1 MTKLPFLDV
10 SVSGRVRSIAAGISV
25 SNLPPP
31 RRLPRPTLSRPASPT
46 EDGAWAPPVQEIQLI
61 LPTLWSAYIRLNS
74 HPRWLWLAKQPKCIF
89 IAKTYCVA
97 WLVVEAPLAAAM
109 LVWIDPW
116 STASRKQASLNTR
129 YWDSELWSIYLSLQ
143 RVTQLRIFMFYN
155 SFHYWTNEAFVFFFF
170 RLPFITSYWWS
181 KQKYLFARF

>member
-97 WLVVEAPLAAAM
+97 WLVVEAREGAVGRSHVSVNWPLVHCQPETGLSQYALLRQQA
-109 LVWIDPW
+109 LV
-116 STASRKQASLNTR
+116 
-129 YWDSELWSIYLSLQ
+129 
-143 RVTQLRIFMFYN
+143 
-155 SFHYWTNEAFVFFFF
+155 
-170 RLPFITSYWWS
+170 
-181 KQKYLFARF
+181 YLFKPSKGYST